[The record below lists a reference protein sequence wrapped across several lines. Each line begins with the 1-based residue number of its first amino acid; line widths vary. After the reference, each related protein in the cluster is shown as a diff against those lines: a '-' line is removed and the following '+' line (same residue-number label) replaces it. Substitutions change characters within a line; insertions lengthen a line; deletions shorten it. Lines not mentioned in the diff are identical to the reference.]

1 MRNGP
6 NIFCCKCMIYL
17 YFNTHRDKF
26 CYEVWII
33 QKHIYISLFLCA
45 RWCEWLKSGVR
56 QLQTCWHFSSGPY
69 SVRRKADGQGSGRPT
84 GRPIGLPQVCYS
96 FPYKGLLYT
105 RTTDYFGWHV
115 RHNILR
121 QRKCMKNVASLQ
133 FLWFG
138 RDIGKYPDLQKR
150 QPAVEFK
157 NATFIFHFHDVT
169 GVLWWFPYTA
179 VGPGNRRISKHNSNM
194 FW

>member
-6 NIFCCKCMIYL
+6 NMFCCKCMIYL

-69 SVRRKADGQGSGRPT
+69 SVWRKADGQGSGRPT
-84 GRPIGLPQVCYS
+84 GRPIAFLKRKSNNNFFFLKKAIGLPIGLPHVCYS

-121 QRKCMKNVASLQ
+121 QRKCMKNVASLH
-133 FLWFG
+133 
-138 RDIGKYPDLQKR
+138 R
-150 QPAVEFK
+150 
-157 NATFIFHFHDVT
+157 
-169 GVLWWFPYTA
+169 
-179 VGPGNRRISKHNSNM
+179 
-194 FW
+194 

>member
-6 NIFCCKCMIYL
+6 NMFCCKCMIYL

-33 QKHIYISLFLCA
+33 QKHTHISLFLCA

-84 GRPIGLPQVCYS
+84 GRPIAFLKRKSNNNFFFLKKQLVYQLVYHRS
-96 FPYKGLLYT
+96 VTHFPT
-105 RTTDYFGWHV
+105 RACSIHAPLITLADMCDITF
-115 RHNILR
+115 
-121 QRKCMKNVASLQ
+121 CASASVWKMLHHY
-133 FLWFG
+133 
-138 RDIGKYPDLQKR
+138 IGKYPGLQNVSLRWNLKT
-150 QPAVEFK
+150 QLLF
-157 NATFIFHFHDVT
+157 
-169 GVLWWFPYTA
+169 
-179 VGPGNRRISKHNSNM
+179 SCS
-194 FW
+194 